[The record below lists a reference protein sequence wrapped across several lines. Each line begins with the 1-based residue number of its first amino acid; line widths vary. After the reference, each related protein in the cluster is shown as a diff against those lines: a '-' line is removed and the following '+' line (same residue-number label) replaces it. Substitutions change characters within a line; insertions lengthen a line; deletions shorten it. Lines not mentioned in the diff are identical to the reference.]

1 MARPRLEL
9 HEILC
14 DVLGSRNCY
23 FAPPPNIKMQYP
35 AIEYE
40 LSNIQQT
47 YADNLLYKNAR
58 RYSVVVIDEDPDS
71 EIPEKLINRHQLY
84 TTSDRVFVSDG
95 LYHFTFTIFF

>member
-14 DVLGSRNCY
+14 NILGSRNCY
-23 FAPPPNIKMQYP
+23 FTPPPNIEMSYP

-71 EIPEKLINRHQLY
+71 KIPEKLINCRQLY
-84 TTSDRVFVSDG
+84 TTSDRMFVSDG
-95 LYHFTFTIFF
+95 LCHFTFTIFF